1 VLSLNPHQRY
11 FLYQTVTDM
20 RKGINGLNGLIREY
34 LQQDPMSK
42 KFIQIIDVGLDR
54 ICAVLQAAG
63 KGYI

>member
-1 VLSLNPHQRY
+1 
-11 FLYQTVTDM
+11 M

-42 KFIQIIDVGLDR
+42 KFIQIIDVGPDR

-63 KGYI
+63 KGDI